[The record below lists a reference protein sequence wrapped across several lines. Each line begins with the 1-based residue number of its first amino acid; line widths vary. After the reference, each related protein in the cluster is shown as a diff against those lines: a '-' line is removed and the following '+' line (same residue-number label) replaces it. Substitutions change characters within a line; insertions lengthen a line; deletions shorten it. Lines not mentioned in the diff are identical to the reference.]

1 MQLNIKER
9 TEFKM
14 KKIYV
19 IHENEEWVV
28 PLRKAFEKLNL
39 PYEEW
44 FLAKGTL
51 DLTQTPPEGVFYN
64 RMSASSHTRDHRY
77 AAEYTAAVL
86 AWLEAHGRRV
96 VNNSNALKLEI
107 SKVAQYVSL
116 NAFGIRTPKTI
127 AAIGKEEIIK
137 AAKEFEGAF
146 ITKHNR
152 AGKGLGVQKF
162 ENVEA
167 LEKYVYGSDFEEPVD
182 GITLI
187 QQYIDSPAPFIVRNE
202 FIGGKYYYSV
212 QVNTSEG
219 FQLCPADACQVGD
232 AFCPVGESGNSKF
245 TVLEGFENP
254 IFKKYGKFLAANGIE
269 IAGIE
274 MITDRKGQIYT
285 YDVNTNTNYNSEA
298 ESKAG
303 VSGMGAIA
311 KFLGEELEKLK
322 TQK

>member
-1 MQLNIKER
+1 
-9 TEFKM
+9 M

-19 IHENEEWVV
+19 IHENDQWLV
-28 PLRKAFEKLNL
+28 PLRKEFEKLNL

-77 AAEYTAAVL
+77 AAEYTSAVL

-96 VNNSNALKLEI
+96 VNNSNALKLEV

-116 NAFGIRTPKTI
+116 NTFSIRTPKTV
-127 AAIGKEEIIK
+127 AAIGKDEIIK

-162 ENVEA
+162 ENIEA

-232 AFCPVGESGNSKF
+232 AFCPASESSSSKF

-254 IFKKYGKFLAANGIE
+254 IFENYEKFLAANGIE

-298 ESKAG
+298 ENKAG

-322 TQK
+322 TN